1 MVAPFVFEAEY
12 AEQPDGDGAL
22 EGRDDGRVKGARV
35 GPNDG
40 ATVEL
45 PE

>member
-1 MVAPFVFEAEY
+1 M
-12 AEQPDGDGAL
+12 DGTLDGVT
-22 EGRDDGRVKGARV
+22 EGPDDGRVKGARV

-40 ATVEL
+40 AAVEL

>member
-1 MVAPFVFEAEY
+1 MGRDE
-12 AEQPDGDGAL
+12 GAL
-22 EGRDDGRVKGARV
+22 VRPDDGVTEGRDDGRVKGARV

-40 ATVEL
+40 ATAEL